1 MHWILLTLAILA
13 EVAGTTTMKL
23 SEGFS
28 RLTPSLLL
36 FVFYDSSLT
45 FLNFALKGIEVSIA
59 YAIWSG
65 LGTAIVVIIG
75 ILIFSEPLTL
85 LKTIS
90 IILIIAGVIGLNLG
104 WVRASF
110 E

>member
-36 FVFYDSSLT
+36 FVFYASSLT
-45 FLNFALKGIEVSIA
+45 FFERRLNKFNDCVLEGNEGSSRMMQKLGCVQEGVRRQIA
-59 YAIWSG
+59 Q
-65 LGTAIVVIIG
+65 
-75 ILIFSEPLTL
+75 L
-85 LKTIS
+85 L
-90 IILIIAGVIGLNLG
+90 LY
-104 WVRASF
+104 ASF
-110 E
+110 T

>member
-36 FVFYDSSLT
+36 FVFYASSLT

-65 LGTAIVVIIG
+65 LGTALVVVIG

-104 WVRASF
+104 GGRA
-110 E
+110 

>member
-36 FVFYDSSLT
+36 YASSLT

-104 WVRASF
+104 GGRA
-110 E
+110 

>member
-36 FVFYDSSLT
+36 FVFYR
-45 FLNFALKGIEVSIA
+45 FQFNFFEFKSRRGES
-59 YAIWSG
+59 
-65 LGTAIVVIIG
+65 VI
-75 ILIFSEPLTL
+75 
-85 LKTIS
+85 
-90 IILIIAGVIGLNLG
+90 
-104 WVRASF
+104 
-110 E
+110 

>member
-1 MHWILLTLAILA
+1 
-13 EVAGTTTMKL
+13 MKL

-28 RLTPSLLL
+28 RHIPSLLL
-36 FVFYDSSLT
+36 FVFYASSLT
-45 FLNFALKGIEVSIA
+45 FLNFALKGIEMSIA
-59 YAIWSG
+59 YSIWSG

-75 ILIFSEPLTL
+75 IFIFSEPLTL

-104 WVRASF
+104 GERA
-110 E
+110 